1 MKRLRR
7 NQEGM
12 TLVEILV
19 VMFLFVLIA
28 TFSINFL
35 IMSVTGHAKA
45 QANIEVQEHARAAM
59 QRIIY
64 EVRRAQ
70 GFEAEADFDVNLALS
85 ADASFDLDMPD
96 AGRDPTIFK
105 VQNGVLTLKQGDGS
119 AQELTADDVTVTHLT
134 FANRSTLNGRSRNI
148 VINLT
153 VMHPDPTGAASL
165 DIEYHLQA
173 SAELRNPN

>member
-1 MKRLRR
+1 MKRLRH

-19 VMFLFVLIA
+19 VMFLFLLIS

-45 QANIEVQEHARAAM
+45 QANIEVQEHARTAM
-59 QRIIY
+59 QRIVY

-70 GFEAEADFDVNLALS
+70 GIEASTDLDTNLALS
-85 ADASFDLDMPD
+85 SASSFDLDMPD
-96 AGRDPTIFK
+96 VDRDPTTFK
-105 VQNGVLTLKQGDGS
+105 VVSGILTLKQGADT
-119 AQELTADDVTVTHLT
+119 AQELTSDDVAVTNLV
-134 FANRSTLNGRSRNI
+134 FSDRSSANGRSRNI
-148 VINLT
+148 VIDLT
-153 VMHPDPTGAASL
+153 VTHADPTGAASL

-173 SAELRNPN
+173 SAELRNPD